1 MSSDLAL
8 ALFAFGIGIVA
19 GLRSLTAPAV
29 VSWAA
34 DLHRLDLHDS
44 RLALLGSSIAV
55 YTISALGLGELI
67 ADKLPFVPNRTSP
80 LPMTFRILSGA
91 ICGAALCVSA
101 NRLVLEGTLLGGLGA
116 VNGAFGG
123 FHVRRLVVKNLKIN
137 DTAIA
142 LAEDALAIGAGL
154 FLVSRF

>member
-8 ALFAFGIGIVA
+8 ALSAFGIGIVA
-19 GLRSLTAPAV
+19 GLRSLAAPAV

-34 DLHRLDLHDS
+34 HFHRLDLRDS
-44 RLALLGSSIAV
+44 RLAPLGSPIAV

-67 ADKLPFVPNRTSP
+67 ADRMPFVPNRTSP
-80 LPMTFRILSGA
+80 LPTAFRILSGA
-91 ICGAALCVSA
+91 VCGAALCISA
-101 NRLVLEGTLLGGLGA
+101 NRIVWAGILLGGLGA

-123 FHVRRLVVKNLKIN
+123 FHVRRLLVKYLKIN

-142 LAEDALAIGAGL
+142 LSEDALAIGGGL